1 MKAQM
6 LSEQL
11 SIDRR
16 PLKLVEVDEPSIGQK
31 DLLIKVKAC
40 GVCHTDLHIVEGD
53 IPLHKRPIVP
63 GHQIVGVVEK
73 VGEAV
78 TRFSPGDRVG
88 VPWLNW
94 ACGRCEYCQRG
105 YENLCVNG
113 KFTGWDVD
121 GGYAEYQVTS
131 EDFTYHIPDGYS
143 DLQAAPLLCAGVV
156 GYRALKLAKA
166 DNAER
171 VGLYGF
177 GASAHIAIQVL
188 RYWGTRVFVFTRS
201 REHQKLALELG
212 AEWAGTAN
220 DDPGVL
226 MQSSIIY
233 APAGDIIP
241 QALGVLDKG
250 GVLSLA
256 GIYMT
261 PIPQLDYELLRGEK
275 VIVNVTNATR
285 QDAIE
290 LLDLA
295 PRVPIR
301 TEIEVYPLE
310 EANDVLLRLKE
321 SKING
326 SAVLQIS

>member
-1 MKAQM
+1 MKAQV
-6 LSEQL
+6 LSEQA
-11 SIDRR
+11 SIDKH
-16 PLKLVEVDEPSIGQK
+16 PLNLLEVDEPQIGPK

-63 GHQIVGVVEK
+63 GHQIVGIVEK

-78 TRFSPGDRVG
+78 SRFSPGDRVG

-94 ACGRCEYCQRG
+94 ACGECEYCRRG
-105 YENLCVNG
+105 HENLCVNG

-131 EDFTYHIPDGYS
+131 EDFAYQLPEGYS
-143 DLQAAPLLCAGVV
+143 DLEVAPLLCAGVV

-188 RYWGTRVFVFTRS
+188 RYWGARVFVFTRS
-201 REHQKLALELG
+201 KEHQELAMELG
-212 AEWAGTAN
+212 AEWAGTAD

-241 QALGVLDKG
+241 QALRVLDKG

-285 QDAIE
+285 QDAVE

-295 PRVPIR
+295 PKVPIR
-301 TEIEVYPLE
+301 TEIEVHPLE

-321 SKING
+321 SKVNG